1 MSTMQVNI
9 KRTGPVKFEATGH
22 ANPDAPPVVIDG
34 PADMGGSGAGM
45 RPMESV
51 LVALATC
58 SAMDVVS
65 ILKKQRQELKDLD
78 ITVKGERRDE
88 VPKIYTKIH
97 IHFSATGDVDP
108 AKLARAVELS
118 VDTYCSVASMIRDT
132 VPISYTSAVK

>member
-1 MSTMQVNI
+1 MQVNI
-9 KRTGPVKFEATGH
+9 KRTGPVKFEAVGN

-34 PADMGGSGAGM
+34 PADMGGAGAGM

-58 SAMDVVS
+58 SAMDIVH

-78 ITVKGERRDE
+78 IRVDGERRE
-88 VPKIYTKIH
+88 QIPKIYTKIH
-97 IHFSATGDVDP
+97 MHFTATGDVDP

-118 VDTYCSVASMIRDT
+118 VDSYCSVASMIRDT
-132 VPISYTSAVK
+132 VPITYTIEVRAEG